1 MLSPIDGT
9 FTSFSAEKNRTD
21 IMFGVAVP
29 KEELGERVK
38 RRWGEKKSGG
48 EGSLVSV
55 DLTTVKVRR
64 ALITDH
70 TACTNDRVQRA
81 APLTPPPPWRPTS
94 SLYSARSCVRV
105 DGCSYGKKTIKAPA
119 RTGG

>member
-38 RRWGEKKSGG
+38 RRWGEKRAVERDPRKCGFDHG
-48 EGSLVSV
+48 EG
-55 DLTTVKVRR
+55 
-64 ALITDH
+64 A
-70 TACTNDRVQRA
+70 
-81 APLTPPPPWRPTS
+81 
-94 SLYSARSCVRV
+94 
-105 DGCSYGKKTIKAPA
+105 
-119 RTGG
+119 